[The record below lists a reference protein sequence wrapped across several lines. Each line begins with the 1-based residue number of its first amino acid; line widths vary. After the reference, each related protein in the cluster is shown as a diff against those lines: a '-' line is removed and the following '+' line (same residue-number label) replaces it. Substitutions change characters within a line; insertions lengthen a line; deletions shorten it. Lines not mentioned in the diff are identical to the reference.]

1 MALNL
6 TTFKS
11 NLKSSLKTAAEA
23 NAQNGV
29 SMDKAMEN
37 LANAIAAEVDAYIKT
52 MTITILSGMIQVEG
66 TASAQSNV
74 ASIVIDNGVS

>member
-29 SMDKAMEN
+29 SLDTAMEN

-66 TASAQSNV
+66 TAAAQSNV
-74 ASIVIDNGVS
+74 APIVIDNGVS